1 MVRVGERGQV
11 RGLVRDPSFRRLLF
25 TRFAAQWGDGVFRA
39 GLAGAVLFNP
49 ERATDPLAIAEG
61 FAALLLPYSLVGP
74 FAGALLDRWDRRR
87 VLVFANLGR
96 AVAIVASVVAVGAG
110 VGGIGLFSL
119 ALLAEGISRFIGSGL
134 SAALPHVVE
143 PRAVVSANAV
153 AATLGSA
160 IAVVG
165 GGCAIGLRAVFGSG
179 DVGSAE
185 TTAFAAAGALVSA
198 LLAHRFAKGVLG
210 PTVVDEPTNPV
221 VAVARGLADGARHAW
236 RAPRVTAGFVALFAH
251 RAAYGISLLLSVLLM
266 RNYFADDGIFRAGLP
281 GLGQLVA
288 CAGAGILVAGL
299 VTARLIRSLGRTQ
312 AVLGSLLVSAV
323 AQAALG
329 LPMLLPLALIA
340 SFLIMGTGQVVKLSV
355 DSSVQL
361 DIADEA
367 RGRVFALYDTLFNI
381 TQVAAV
387 SLAALFVKDNGYSPE
402 LMVVATALYLLGGAG
417 YLLARRRH
425 GDSLPQTVEPKRG

>member
-1 MVRVGERGQV
+1 MAGERGGV
-11 RGLVRDPSFRRLLF
+11 RGLVRDPLFRRLLF

-49 ERATDPLAIAEG
+49 ERAADPLAIAEG

-87 VLVFANLGR
+87 VLVFANLVR

-143 PRAVVSANAV
+143 PQAVVSANAV

-179 DVGSAE
+179 DIGSAE
-185 TTAFAAAGALVSA
+185 TTAFAAVGALVSA
-198 LLAHRFAKGVLG
+198 ALAHRFAKGILG

-236 RAPRVTAGFVALFAH
+236 RAPSVTAGFVALFAH

-266 RNYFADDGIFRAGLP
+266 RNYFTDDGVFRAGLP

-299 VTARLIRSLGRTQ
+299 VTARLIRSIGRVRT
-312 AVLGSLLVSAV
+312 VLGALLLAAI

-340 SFLIMGTGQVVKLSV
+340 SFLVMGTGQVLKLCV

-361 DIADEA
+361 DVADEA

-381 TQVAAV
+381 TQVVAVAIAAV
-387 SLAALFVKDNGYSPE
+387 FVKDNGYSPE
-402 LMVVATALYLLGGAG
+402 LMVGATALYLLGGAG
-417 YLLARRRH
+417 YLLARRRRV
-425 GDSLPQTVEPKRG
+425 DSLPQTVAPKRG

>member
-1 MVRVGERGQV
+1 MRAAGERGGV
-11 RGLVRDPSFRRLLF
+11 RGLVRDPLFRRLLL

-49 ERATDPLAIAEG
+49 ERAADPLAIAEG

-87 VLVFANLGR
+87 VLVFANLVR

-143 PRAVVSANAV
+143 LRAVVSANAV

-179 DVGSAE
+179 DIGSAE
-185 TTAFAAAGALVSA
+185 TTAFAAVGALVSA
-198 LLAHRFAKGVLG
+198 ALAHRFAKGILG
-210 PTVVDEPTNPV
+210 PTVVNEPTNPV

-236 RAPRVTAGFVALFAH
+236 RAPSVTAGFVALFAH

-266 RNYFADDGIFRAGLP
+266 RNYFTDDGLFRAGLP

-299 VTARLIRSLGRTQ
+299 VTARLIRSIGRVRT
-312 AVLGSLLVSAV
+312 VLGALLLAAV
-323 AQAALG
+323 TQAALG

-340 SFLIMGTGQVVKLSV
+340 SFLVMGTGQVLKLCV

-361 DIADEA
+361 DVADEA

-381 TQVAAV
+381 TQVVAVAIAAV
-387 SLAALFVKDNGYSPE
+387 FVKDNGYSPE
-402 LMVVATALYLLGGAG
+402 LMVGATALYLLGGAG
-417 YLLARRRH
+417 YLLARRRRV
-425 GDSLPQTVEPKRG
+425 DSLPQTVAPKRG

>member
-1 MVRVGERGQV
+1 MRVAGERGGV
-11 RGLVRDPSFRRLLF
+11 RGLVRDPLFRRLLF

-49 ERATDPLAIAEG
+49 ERAADPLAIAEG

-87 VLVFANLGR
+87 VLVFANLVR

-143 PRAVVSANAV
+143 PQAVVSANAV

-179 DVGSAE
+179 DIGSAE
-185 TTAFAAAGALVSA
+185 TTAFAAVGALVSA
-198 LLAHRFAKGVLG
+198 ALAHRFAKGILG

-236 RAPRVTAGFVALFAH
+236 RAPSVTAGFVALFAH

-266 RNYFADDGIFRAGLP
+266 RNYFTDDGVFRAGLP

-299 VTARLIRSLGRTQ
+299 VTARLIRSIGRVRT
-312 AVLGSLLVSAV
+312 VLGALLLAAI

-340 SFLIMGTGQVVKLSV
+340 SFLVMGTGQVLKLCV

-361 DIADEA
+361 DVADEA

-381 TQVAAV
+381 TQVVAVAIAAV
-387 SLAALFVKDNGYSPE
+387 FVKDNGYSPE
-402 LMVVATALYLLGGAG
+402 LMVGATALYLLGGAG
-417 YLLARRRH
+417 YLLARRRRV
-425 GDSLPQTVEPKRG
+425 DSLPQTVAPKRG